1 MNRLPALPDHSA
13 NSLSPQQ
20 RELLEQVQ
28 WYSLS
33 VGGIALVF
41 CIMGGF
47 FTPEQ
52 FFATYLAA
60 YLFPLGIAHGCLVT
74 LMIYYLT
81 GGAWGFLIRRICEAG
96 MRTLPLLALLFI
108 PIGLGQGYLYLW
120 AQPEKVQALES
131 LRHKA
136 VYLNV
141 PFFWGRA
148 VLCFAL
154 WIGTAFL
161 LSRWSKQQ
169 SRTEDPQL
177 AIQLAGR
184 MGLVSGIGLI
194 VFGISITFASVDW
207 VMSLQPAFRSTIFG
221 PLFGVGEM
229 LAGFSWVLLVLAW
242 VIEPPP
248 LRRLVSIEAYN
259 DLGSLLFTFLIIWAY
274 MVFFQFMLIWIANLP
289 YDSLW
294 ILTRSRGGWQG
305 VEWALFIFHFLVP
318 FFLLLMRPIKRN
330 PRRLAAVAGLLLF
343 MQLVYLFYQVLPA
356 FEDTRFWVHWMDFVA
371 PLGVG
376 GIWLANFAWDLK
388 QGSLFPSHDP
398 NQEAAL
404 HYHQLDVERE
414 VREEELHHA

>member
-1 MNRLPALPDHSA
+1 MSSLPADQVRSA
-13 NSLSPQQ
+13 NTLSPQQ
-20 RELLEQVQ
+20 REQLERVQ
-28 WYSLS
+28 WVSLG
-33 VGGIALVF
+33 VGVVALIVCIIGGI
-41 CIMGGF
+41 

-52 FFATYLAA
+52 FFATYLVC
-60 YLFPLGIAHGCLVT
+60 YLFALALAHGCFIT

-81 GGAWGFLIRRICEAG
+81 GGAWGFLVRRIFEAG
-96 MRTLPLLALLFI
+96 MRTLPLLAVLFI
-108 PIGLGQGYLYLW
+108 PIGLGTGYLYLW

-148 VLCFAL
+148 ALYFSL
-154 WIGTAFL
+154 WIGNAYL

-169 SRTEDPQL
+169 SQTDDPEL
-177 AIQLAGR
+177 AIQLAGK

-194 VFGISITFASVDW
+194 VFGISITFAAVDW

-229 LAGFSWVLLVLAW
+229 LTGFAWSLIVLCWL
-242 VIEPPP
+242 IERSP
-248 LRRLVSIEAYN
+248 LSRLVSVEALN

-294 ILTRSRGGWQG
+294 ILTRSRGGWWV
-305 VEWALFIFHFLVP
+305 VEWLLFVFHFVVP
-318 FFLLLMRPIKRN
+318 FFCLLMRPIKRN
-330 PRRLAAVAGLLLF
+330 PRWLAAVAGLLLF
-343 MQLVYLFYQVLPA
+343 MQLVYLYYQVLPA
-356 FEDTRFWVHWMDFVA
+356 FEITRFWVHWMDFVA

-376 GIWLANFAWDLK
+376 GLWLANFVWDLK
-388 QGSLFPSHDP
+388 QGPVFPGHDP
-398 NQEAAL
+398 NQKAAL
-404 HYHQLDVERE
+404 HYHQLDVEHR